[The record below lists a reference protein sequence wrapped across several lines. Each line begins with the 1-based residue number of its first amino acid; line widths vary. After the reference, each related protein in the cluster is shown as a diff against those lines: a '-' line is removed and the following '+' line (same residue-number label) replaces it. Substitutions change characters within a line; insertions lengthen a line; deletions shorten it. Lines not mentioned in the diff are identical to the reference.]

1 LVFQVALSVVG
12 ATVLPVGATDGVGH
26 RAAAETVAVQL
37 AAGLSSTLLNFFS
50 FAVEILAK

>member
-12 ATVLPVGATDGVGH
+12 ATVLPVGATDCVGH

-37 AAGLSSTLLNFFS
+37 ATSLSVTSLNFFH
-50 FAVEILAK
+50 LL